1 MDTIQSTA
9 KHLRAQREKSDPIGT
24 ARRDR
29 APDRV
34 IALEVMS
41 RLYAVLLDQ
50 TPDADLE
57 GDLHVVRG
65 LLSRVVGELLADR
78 MIERLPEVR
87 ACLALDV
94 EAAYHGDP
102 AATSHAEIVMA
113 YPSIQAVFTYRI
125 AHALYELGAP
135 VVARIMAEHAHG
147 CTGIDVHPGA
157 QIGCHFFIDHG
168 TGVVIGE
175 TCVIGNRVKLYHGV
189 TLGAFSNRKGRG
201 DRGHKRH
208 PTIEDDVTIYPN
220 ATVLGGATVVGE
232 GAVIGGNAWVTRS
245 VPAHTRVTAEP
256 AHLVLSHGA
265 RTDAT
270 PDDAAHDWD
279 I

>member
-1 MDTIQSTA
+1 
-9 KHLRAQREKSDPIGT
+9 
-24 ARRDR
+24 
-29 APDRV
+29 
-34 IALEVMS
+34 MS
-41 RLYAVLLDQ
+41 
-50 TPDADLE
+50 E
-57 GDLHVVRG
+57 
-65 LLSRVVGELLADR
+65 E
-78 MIERLPEVR
+78 
-87 ACLALDV
+87 
-94 EAAYHGDP
+94 
-102 AATSHAEIVMA
+102 
-113 YPSIQAVFTYRI
+113 
-125 AHALYELGAP
+125 AHAKS
-135 VVARIMAEHAHG
+135 
-147 CTGIDVHPGA
+147 GIDIHPGA
-157 QIGCHFFIDHG
+157 IIGTHFFIDHG

-256 AHLVLSHGA
+256 AHLALSHGS
-265 RTDAT
+265 RTDAA